1 MCNAQQQ
8 QQLIPLFHENFYLI
22 CLDEYTML
30 MRQCLFELWQL
41 MAGALKITSQHS
53 TEASMSSFPEKHEC
67 YSLSHLVLAPIQ
79 KECIYNLNPD
89 RLLDELVMLLR

>member
-30 MRQCLFELWQL
+30 MRQYLFELWQL

-53 TEASMSSFPEKHEC
+53 SEASMSSFPEKHEC
-67 YSLSHLVLAPIQ
+67 YKYRRPL
-79 KECIYNLNPD
+79 IYKQRPD
-89 RLLDELVMLLR
+89 NIRSRK